1 MSSVRAATLAQQ
13 KELHGTAYQII
24 HSAVDYEEQ
33 GKEQEALDLYMQG
46 AGVLHD
52 ALALRFARRDL
63 DQATVMA
70 DKMRKTLGQVED
82 RIHVLTDSIAEAQA
96 KQPDTSAPS
105 SSSFFGS
112 FSLFGKPVR
121 KTRTCQLTLIH
132 TPSHTLTH
140 TLTPSHTPSHT
151 HTPSHPH
158 TPKAHTTRHSWN

>member
-121 KTRTCQLTLIH
+121 KTRTCQLSPTTYTIQRV
-132 TPSHTLTH
+132 PIPTH
-140 TLTPSHTPSHT
+140 TTHSHI
-151 HTPSHPH
+151 PH
-158 TPKAHTTRHSWN
+158 AHIIFASMIWS